1 MNHLRHVGALW
12 AGLALSLI
20 LLGGCAS
27 IDPDGEWR
35 GTPEAR
41 LRACQAMFG
50 PAALSVREQIA
61 AATGTTSGAAIGAG
75 LGSALAPPA
84 AVAAGAHCSG
94 PRPDGVSVAPNSGSP
109 GGGRGPQIT
118 SPEAVEHV
126 LGESERAYSESRYQE
141 TIQLLEAVL
150 ADQPH
155 HARAWL
161 RQANALHRLDRR
173 DEAALAYRRASD
185 LSSKRLAQ
193 ARSPDP
199 ESADVL
205 SKASAN
211 LAILGIE
218 QARQALDALGP
229 ADSNPVAAA
238 HRQRIEAALRAVI
251 GSGGEGSPPR
261 SSIAPRSL
269 SVAATDKQLAT
280 PVSVSAISTPLPIGA
295 RAAESVLMVDTLSA
309 KHPPTTV
316 SSGPAA
322 GVEMIRGLTGR

>member
-1 MNHLRHVGALW
+1 MNHSPLVGSLQ
-12 AGLALSLI
+12 AGLVLSLI

-27 IDPDGEWR
+27 MDPDGEWR

-50 PAALSVREQIA
+50 PAARSVREQIA
-61 AATGTTSGAAIGAG
+61 AATGSTSGSASGEG
-75 LGSALAPPA
+75 VGSAHSATIA
-84 AVAAGAHCSG
+84 AAAGAHCPG
-94 PRPDGVSVAPNSGSP
+94 PRPDGVSALPTRESP
-109 GGGRGPQIT
+109 GGGRGPRIT
-118 SPEAVEHV
+118 TPEAVERV

-141 TIQLLEAVL
+141 TIQILEALL
-150 ADQPH
+150 ADQPN

-173 DEAALAYRRASD
+173 DEASLAYRRASE
-185 LSSKRLAQ
+185 LASERLAQ
-193 ARSPDP
+193 ARSQDP
-199 ESADVL
+199 GSAEVL

-229 ADSNPVAAA
+229 ADNNPVAAA
-238 HRQRIEAALRAVI
+238 HRRRIEAALRAVI
-251 GSGGEGSPPR
+251 GVGGEGSPPR
-261 SSIAPRSL
+261 SSITSLPSSVAVTYTQPAL
-269 SVAATDKQLAT
+269 SVPA
-280 PVSVSAISTPLPIGA
+280 SAISTPSPLGT
-295 RAAESVLMVDTLSA
+295 RAAESVLMVDASTAKLST
-309 KHPPTTV
+309 TTV